1 MQPNGLYCRFST
13 VVDRPTNWNMTPE
26 DYIELQM
33 QKAKIEA
40 IETLAFYLRPF
51 NEVVEHFKETNMTKD
66 EFESFLKDVGYEE
79 KQNES
84 CNDGRHSY

>member
-1 MQPNGLYCRFST
+1 MGAFIAKQPNGLYCRFST
-13 VVDRPTNWNMTPE
+13 VIDRPTNWNMTPE

-51 NEVVEHFKETNMTKD
+51 NEVIDSYVPSNNMTD
-66 EFESFLKDVGYEE
+66 EEWKKFLKDVGYKGETE
-79 KQNES
+79 
-84 CNDGRHSY
+84 